1 MEARDIIIR
10 PLVTEMTTELMEE
23 GKYVFV
29 VAKEAN
35 KIEIAK
41 AVEKKYKV
49 HVEKVN
55 NVVRPGQK
63 YRDFKTNMF
72 FRRSDLVKYVVTLKK
87 GDKIDEFLNI

>member
-41 AVEKKYKV
+41 AVSTILQRK
-49 HVEKVN
+49 
-55 NVVRPGQK
+55 
-63 YRDFKTNMF
+63 
-72 FRRSDLVKYVVTLKK
+72 S
-87 GDKIDEFLNI
+87 

>member
-41 AVEKKYKV
+41 AVSTIFNVKV
-49 HVEKVN
+49 ESVNTVNVLGKVKRMGRN
-55 NVVRPGQK
+55 ICFSNAASASHKASRIK
-63 YRDFKTNMF
+63 
-72 FRRSDLVKYVVTLKK
+72 RRLIKWQ
-87 GDKIDEFLNI
+87 